1 MATVMIFGTIDII
14 HPGHVN
20 FMNQAKKHGDKMIIV
35 IARDLN
41 VKKIKGEDPVHDEIH
56 RRREVE
62 HFDRKNKVILGDLED
77 PFKAIKEYKPDVI
90 CLGYDQESFNVN
102 LEEKLKEI
110 GVDAKIIRLKPFL
123 EKVYKSSLLSE
134 RYKTSK

>member
-1 MATVMIFGTIDII
+1 MKTVMIFGTFDIL
-14 HPGHVN
+14 HPGHIN

-35 IARDLN
+35 IARDVN

-62 HFDRKNKVILGDLED
+62 HFDRKNTVILGDLED

-90 CLGYDQESFNVN
+90 CLGYDQESFNVG
-102 LEEKLKEI
+102 LENKLKEM
-110 GVDAKIIRLKPFL
+110 KINSKVVRLKPFF
-123 EKVYKSSLLSE
+123 EKVYKSSLMTE
-134 RYKTSK
+134 RYKSSK